1 MNELWFRFKE
11 AGFSGSIAVRTTDQ
25 DIFHDNSPTFTTK
38 GNSVE
43 DVEAC
48 VDLDNAIYEAVFK
61 MDPDYIYACII
72 KNSNDKPS
80 DLISISFK
88 DANSDDG
95 KKRIRCALDDAIL
108 EGLAHQKAFI
118 VEETNAIVKFGY
130 KTNDLFK

>member
-1 MNELWFRFKE
+1 MNELWSRFNE
-11 AGFSGSIAVRTTDQ
+11 AGFSGSIAVRTANQ
-25 DIFHDNSPTFTTK
+25 DIFQENSPTFTTK
-38 GNSVE
+38 SNSTKE
-43 DVEAC
+43 DETC
-48 VDLDNAIYEAVFK
+48 KDLDKAIYEAVFE